1 MLREDWQKLSDFEKQ
16 SYKPDKNTIEAVT
29 GKNTVETAPSSSNVG
44 SADVAVTRQQMIEK
58 CGECGRMFLTKESLR
73 KHKDDVHGSDSLTN
87 VVEMPAVVDLTE
99 PGTKKVRY
107 FAFEITRCTVPSYVF
122 MSLIF
127 LFC

>member
-1 MLREDWQKLSDFEKQ
+1 MICLL
-16 SYKPDKNTIEAVT
+16 DKRQPAT
-29 GKNTVETAPSSSNVG
+29 GKNTVEAATSKNTVEAAPSSSNVG
-44 SADVAVTRQQMIEK
+44 SADVAVARQQIIEK
-58 CGECGRMFLTKESLR
+58 CGECGRMFLTKESLQ

-87 VVEMPAVVDLTE
+87 VVDMPAVVDLTE

-107 FAFEITRCTVPSYVF
+107 FAFEITRCTVSSFVF